1 MDERGR
7 RSIAK
12 FSGIIFCMPL
22 KYPADW
28 DQEAFRIPGL
38 ETGAFTPSMLEEI
51 FLGMD
56 ADEKG
61 FLSRSD
67 LRNLMNTIGE
77 DVDEED
83 LDAMIGMSNPSAS
96 GQVSAE
102 EFISMFMNPPALF
115 QNPQVAPGSAPVK
128 LPVVKRPTTDLRI
141 LDNVELELNRAAEER
156 RQLYRELLSEGK
168 LTGGE
173 IRKIFSR
180 FQTMDKRN
188 KGVVTYQDF
197 LVGMDRKDTESS
209 RRLFNLID
217 KDGSGEVD
225 LKEFMLGLSHV
236 TQSSQEERV
245 QFAFNLFDS
254 DKNGIIDRS
263 ELTKIVR
270 MSSPLSAQPQWIER
284 RVDEVYESLH
294 LRRNLNIDF
303 DTFLLLAKE
312 NPDLITPQVVG
323 EFI

>member
-1 MDERGR
+1 
-7 RSIAK
+7 
-12 FSGIIFCMPL
+12 
-22 KYPADW
+22 
-28 DQEAFRIPGL
+28 
-38 ETGAFTPSMLEEI
+38 
-51 FLGMD
+51 
-56 ADEKG
+56 
-61 FLSRSD
+61 
-67 LRNLMNTIGE
+67 
-77 DVDEED
+77 
-83 LDAMIGMSNPSAS
+83 
-96 GQVSAE
+96 
-102 EFISMFMNPPALF
+102 
-115 QNPQVAPGSAPVK
+115 
-128 LPVVKRPTTDLRI
+128 
-141 LDNVELELNRAAEER
+141 
-156 RQLYRELLSEGK
+156 
-168 LTGGE
+168 
-173 IRKIFSR
+173 
-180 FQTMDKRN
+180 MDKRN